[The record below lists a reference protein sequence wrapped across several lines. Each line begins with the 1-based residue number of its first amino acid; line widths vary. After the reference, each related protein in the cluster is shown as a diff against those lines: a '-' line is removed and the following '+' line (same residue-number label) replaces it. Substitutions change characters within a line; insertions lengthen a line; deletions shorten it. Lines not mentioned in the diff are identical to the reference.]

1 MTGDVFPLTAL
12 QKPGRAPDATPRPWG
27 SEMLVDD
34 RARPRRGRGGVRRVR
49 VRVLGSLGVLG
60 LMAAGLGVLL
70 LGAPAG
76 AVPVQPTP
84 QVPAP
89 TVTERVPAPVST
101 VTVTQQPPTVT
112 ATEAPPTVTE
122 TAPAP
127 TVTVTAT
134 ATVSQPPPV
143 ATARPNPTTT
153 VTMTEAPATKKPTR
167 TPSGTASPDEPERT
181 VPAGATSPAPPG
193 PHAGASAL
201 AGAAVAL
208 VAAGGVYAGC
218 RAVVYLR

>member
-1 MTGDVFPLTAL
+1 
-12 QKPGRAPDATPRPWG
+12 
-27 SEMLVDD
+27 MLVDD
-34 RARPRRGRGGVRRVR
+34 RARPRRGRGGVLGVR
-49 VRVLGSLGVLG
+49 VGSRVLGSLGVLG
-60 LMAAGLGVLL
+60 LMAAGFGVLL
-70 LGAPAG
+70 LGSPAG
-76 AVPVQPTP
+76 AVPVEPPPQVPTP
-84 QVPAP
+84 TVTEHIPAP
-89 TVTERVPAPVST
+89 TVT
-101 VTVTQQPPTVT
+101 VTQRPPTVT

-134 ATVSQPPPV
+134 ATVSQPAPV

-153 VTMTEAPATKKPTR
+153 VTMTEAPATKKPSR
-167 TPSGTASPDEPERT
+167 TPSATASPDGPQRT

-208 VAAGGVYAGC
+208 VAAGGVYAAC

>member
-1 MTGDVFPLTAL
+1 
-12 QKPGRAPDATPRPWG
+12 
-27 SEMLVDD
+27 MLVDD
-34 RARPRRGRGGVRRVR
+34 RARPRRGRGGVLGVR
-49 VRVLGSLGVLG
+49 VGSRVLGSLGALG
-60 LMAAGLGVLL
+60 LMAAGLGGVLL
-70 LGAPAG
+70 LGSPAG
-76 AVPVQPTP
+76 AAPVQPPP
-84 QVPAP
+84 QVPTPTVTERIPAPAP
-89 TVTERVPAPVST
+89 TVT
-101 VTVTQQPPTVT
+101 VTRRPPTVT

-153 VTMTEAPATKKPTR
+153 VTMTETPETRKPSR
-167 TPSGTASPDEPERT
+167 TPSATASPGEPDRT

-208 VAAGGVYAGC
+208 VAAGGVYAAC
-218 RAVVYLR
+218 RAVVYLRRAAPG

>member
-1 MTGDVFPLTAL
+1 
-12 QKPGRAPDATPRPWG
+12 
-27 SEMLVDD
+27 MLVDD
-34 RARPRRGRGGVRRVR
+34 RARPRRGRGRDRALVAP
-49 VRVLGSLGVLG
+49 RVLGSVAVLG
-60 LMAAGLGVLL
+60 LMAASLGVLL

-76 AVPVQPTP
+76 AVPVQPPP
-84 QVPAP
+84 QVPTPTVTERIPAP
-89 TVTERVPAPVST
+89 TVT
-101 VTVTQQPPTVT
+101 VTQRPPTVT

-134 ATVSQPPPV
+134 ATATVREPVV
-143 ATARPNPTTT
+143 ATAEPRPTAT
-153 VTMTEAPATKKPTR
+153 VTA
-167 TPSGTASPDEPERT
+167 TASPAGAKKKASKRPSATATPDGPQRT

-193 PHAGASAL
+193 THAGASVL

-208 VAAGGVYAGC
+208 VAVGGVYAAC